1 MRELFIYYR
10 VRAVDAREL
19 QAAVSQLHA
28 QLRGIYT
35 GLSARLLR
43 RPAEENGR
51 QTWMETYA
59 SPDGI
64 TDAMQSRIESEAR
77 ALAPLIDGPRH
88 TEVFIACAS

>member
-28 QLRGIYT
+28 QLRGMYPE
-35 GLSARLLR
+35 LSARLLR
-43 RPAEENGR
+43 RPTEENGS

-59 SPDGI
+59 SPDGV
-64 TDAMQSRIESEAR
+64 TDAMQTRIESEALM
-77 ALAPLIDGPRH
+77 LAPLIDGPRH